1 MKNKTT
7 NYTIKMAAK
16 EIEISRRFEKAAN
29 VIGSNEY
36 NTLITLMNDFP
47 QFKVTVKEIKKN
59 KNKKS
64 YKGLTISEMEK
75 FVSRKSDED
84 LERFQKALAI
94 AKGRQGT
101 YALIKKW
108 FLDRYKE
115 EYANELAVE
124 AA

>member
-1 MKNKTT
+1 MKNNTA
-7 NYTIKMAAK
+7 NYTIKIATK

-64 YKGLTISEMEK
+64 YKGLTIKEMDR
-75 FVSRKSDED
+75 FVSTRTEEEIQAFNNVK
-84 LERFQKALAI
+84 AI
-94 AKGRQGT
+94 AREKQGT
-101 YALIKKW
+101 YAIIKKW

-115 EYANELAVE
+115 DYENEVAMV
-124 AA
+124 A